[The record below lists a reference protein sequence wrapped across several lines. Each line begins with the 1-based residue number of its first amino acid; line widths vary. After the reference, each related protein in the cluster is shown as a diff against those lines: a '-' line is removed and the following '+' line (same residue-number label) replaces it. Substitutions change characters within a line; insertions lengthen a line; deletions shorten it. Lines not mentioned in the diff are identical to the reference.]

1 MPISNYYRNCSQ
13 RVRFRV
19 MAIVADGMHFIGLGI
34 SIGKTIDQAKPG
46 ALRNA
51 KLNIVQLHL
60 GNFQENDDG
69 EPHTS
74 PLMIYGREKNVSVM
88 ICPQARGTGIK
99 GPPMART
106 MLSLTG
112 IKDCTVNITG
122 EKSFSDPDIVL
133 AIFQNL
139 TVRTELCCHATV
151 LQVLFQ
157 LDMNLDV
164 ILSASSLVLTYFS
177 GK

>member
-1 MPISNYYRNCSQ
+1 
-13 RVRFRV
+13 
-19 MAIVADGMHFIGLGI
+19 MAIVADGMHFIGLGT

-51 KLNIVQLHL
+51 KLNIVQLQL

-69 EPHTS
+69 KPHTS

-122 EKSFSDPDIVL
+122 EKSSSDPDIVL
-133 AIFQNL
+133 AIFQSL
-139 TVRTELCCHATV
+139 TLLRDPPCE
-151 LQVLFQ
+151 
-157 LDMNLDV
+157 N
-164 ILSASSLVLTYFS
+164 
-177 GK
+177 